1 MSRDDHEHFDY
12 VDQRYFDD
20 LEAEVRQLRRD
31 LLAETARVDELCRQV
46 AELDRS
52 VRALADY
59 QI

>member
-20 LEAEVRQLRRD
+20 LEADVRQLRRD
-31 LLAETARVDELCRQV
+31 LDAERARVDELRREL

-52 VRALADY
+52 VRAIADSHS
-59 QI
+59 